1 MSFILDALKN
11 LEQKRHNET
20 APDLMT
26 IHTEARTE
34 QKKHP
39 LLTYIMVAVLL
50 LNAVVLAAWLRPQ
63 QEDNNSQ
70 IAQAA
75 KKDIN
80 TPGPVVPNSNEAV
93 IKNETPAIQDVNE
106 PAIKTKTTAIQEA
119 VKINT
124 PDITIPE
131 KQEAAIETAS
141 LPINPSPDELKT
153 LKNIIAEEQLSA
165 ANTPSF
171 EPGVEENSV
180 PDVEEDNAPPAER
193 RVIDMSQLPLS
204 IRKELPDLNIAGHI
218 YSNDPM
224 SRLVNI
230 NGSIIR
236 EGGTVTTGL
245 NVNEITVSGVVLDYG
260 GLLFS
265 IRAF

>member
-11 LEQKRHNET
+11 LEQKRHKET

-26 IHTEARTE
+26 IHTEGPTE

-50 LNAVVLAAWLRPQ
+50 LNAVGLAAWLRPQ

-80 TPGPVVPNSNEAV
+80 TPGPELPNSNEAV
-93 IKNETPAIQDVNE
+93 VKTENPARQNVNEAAVKTRTPARQDFVE
-106 PAIKTKTTAIQEA
+106 IPA
-119 VKINT
+119 

-141 LPINPSPDELKT
+141 LPINPSPEEIRT
-153 LKNIIAEEQLSA
+153 LKSRIAEEQLSA

-171 EPGVEENSV
+171 EPAVEEES
-180 PDVEEDNAPPAER
+180 APTAES

-236 EGGTVTTGL
+236 EGDTVTTGL
-245 NVNEITVSGVVLDYG
+245 NVNEITVSGVILDYG